1 MSVAWPFAEPHN
13 SGRTLVAITAVA
25 LALFVGLAGR
35 VIAGSPANN
44 GTLLTALFLN
54 VALILLAW
62 RKHSDLLAEVHSR
75 SEAEAR
81 AALLAAR
88 DPLTGLLNRHTFA
101 EETGALLGAASQRG
115 QAVAMLVVDLD
126 QLKTVNDTY
135 GHAVGDALLVA
146 IGSVLR
152 AELPG
157 TALRARLGADGFGCA
172 LAFDPARPGMVEM
185 LVERLIA
192 ALSQPLDLPDQR
204 LLVFAAIGLSRSD
217 RDGASA
223 DALMRSAEIAMCT
236 ARGTGRGYAWFE
248 AAMEQAVRR
257 RAALV
262 EGLRTAVANGDV
274 VPYFEKQIDLATGRI
289 VGFEVLARWDSPE
302 LGTVSPDVFV
312 PLAEETGLIGEL
324 SLCVMRQA
332 FAAARDWDGA
342 ITLAVNISPHQ
353 LRDPWLAQKVIKTL
367 TETGFP
373 AARLEIEV
381 TESALVDN
389 LPLAQSIVG
398 SLKNQGVRVALDDFG
413 TGYSSLAHLRALPF
427 DRIKIDRSF
436 VASLTEKPDSAAIVT
451 AIIGLGET
459 LNLAVT
465 AEGIEDE
472 ASAARLAVQ
481 GCSRGQGYLYGRP
494 MPLAEVRALLAGVP
508 GGEGAVGLRR
518 AL

>member
-1 MSVAWPFAEPHN
+1 MSVAWPFAEPRS

-35 VIAGSPANN
+35 VIAGSPATN
-44 GTLLTALFLN
+44 GALLTALFLN

-62 RKHSDLLAEVHSR
+62 RKHSDLLAEDRIS

-88 DPLTGLLNRHTFA
+88 DPLTGLLNRRTLA
-101 EETGALLGAASQRG
+101 EETAALLGNAQRRNQAA
-115 QAVAMLVVDLD
+115 AVLVVDLD
-126 QLKTVNDTY
+126 QFKTVNDTY

-146 IGSVLR
+146 VASILR
-152 AELPG
+152 TELPG
-157 TALRARLGADGFGCA
+157 AALRARVGADRFGCT
-172 LAFDPARPGMVEM
+172 LLFDPARAGAID
-185 LVERLIA
+185 LLADRLTA

-204 LLVFAAIGLSRSD
+204 LLVPSTIGIARSD
-217 RDGASA
+217 RDGDSA
-223 DALMRSAEIAMCT
+223 EALMRSAEIAMYA
-236 ARGTGRGYAWFE
+236 ARRSGRSHAWFE
-248 AAMEQAVRR
+248 PAMEQAVRR
-257 RAALV
+257 RTALI
-262 EGLRTAVANGDV
+262 EGLRTGIPAGEV
-274 VPYFEKQIDLATGRI
+274 VPFFEKQVDLATGRI
-289 VGFEVLARWDSPE
+289 VGFEVLARWDSPVH
-302 LGTVSPDVFV
+302 GIVPPDVFV
-312 PLAEETGLIGEL
+312 PIAEETGLIGEL
-324 SLCVMRQA
+324 SLCVMRKA

-342 ITLAVNISPHQ
+342 LTLSVNISPHQ

-436 VASLTEKPDSAAIVT
+436 VASLVAKPDSAAIVT
-451 AIIGLGET
+451 AILGLGET
-459 LNLAVT
+459 LNLSVT
-465 AEGIEDE
+465 AEGVESE
-472 ASAARLAVQ
+472 AIAARLTAQ
-481 GCSRGQGYLYGRP
+481 GCSRGQGYLYGQP
-494 MPLAEVRALLAGVP
+494 MALAEVRALLAGVP
-508 GGEGAVGLRR
+508 GGEAGGGLRR